1 MLSAVKSSDNF
12 ARLMRRKEQITAT
25 LRHVQTEQRSVEGKA
40 DSMDQLARKRRL
52 DLLHYLNRWY
62 LTEIDRV
69 ENALHRIN
77 QNQYGVCSA
86 CNVPIEPEWLE
97 TFPETDVCRACQ
109 ELRERMEWAG

>member
-40 DSMDQLARKRRL
+40 DSMDQSARKRRL